1 MKILVTGATGYLGE
15 SFVSLLQNK
24 YEIVVLVRSNSNIE
38 SLEKR
43 NCKIVKYFND
53 DDILDIFE
61 MHAFDGVVHFASHV
75 CVEHAYNDIKSLI
88 DSNITFGTL
97 LLEASV
103 KTKVKW
109 FINTGTF
116 WQSYKNESYNPVNLY
131 AATKEAFE
139 DIAKYYTETSDLIFT
154 TIKLNDT
161 FGPKDKR
168 AKIFNLWTS
177 VASSD
182 ETLKM
187 SPGEQIIDISYID
200 DIVDAYEQLV
210 KYLDNDE
217 ATAFKNKTFVV
228 TNKEKITLKEL
239 ARVFEK
245 ITGLTLNINWGGREY
260 RDREVMFPYSLG
272 ETVPGWKQQY
282 TLEEAI
288 RKTVKDLQN
297 DKTRTTKTRDTKK
310 D

>member
-15 SFVSLLQNK
+15 SFVQLLQNK
-24 YEIVVLVRSNSNIE
+24 YEMVALVRVNSNIE

-43 NCKIVKYFND
+43 DCKIIKYFND

-61 MHAFDGVVHFASHV
+61 THLFDGVVHFASHV
-75 CVEHAYNDIKSLI
+75 CVEHAYDDIKSLI
-88 DSNITFGTL
+88 NSNITFGTL

-116 WQSYKNESYNPVNLY
+116 WQNYQNESYNPVNLY
-131 AATKEAFE
+131 AATKKAFE
-139 DIAKYYTETSDLIFT
+139 DIARYYTETSDLIFT

-161 FGPKDKR
+161 FGPNDKR
-168 AKIFNLWTS
+168 AKVFNLWTS
-177 VASSD
+177 VVSSG

-200 DIVDAYEQLV
+200 DVVDAYEQLI
-210 KYLDNDE
+210 KHLANYKT
-217 ATAFKNKTFVV
+217 TAFKNRTFVV
-228 TNKEKITLKEL
+228 TNKEKMTLREL
-239 ARVFEK
+239 ARLFEK
-245 ITGLTLNINWGGREY
+245 ATHSKLNIDWGEREY
-260 RDREVMFPYSLG
+260 RDREVMSPYSLG
-272 ETVPGWKQQY
+272 ESVPGWKQQY
-282 TLEEAI
+282 TLEDAI

-297 DKTRTTKTRDTKK
+297 D
-310 D
+310 